1 MPCCPSWSKGT
12 DHRPKASGRGSY
24 TFDADTCNVS
34 VDAYCGRRVATFS
47 WLLAYGC
54 VARID
59 KVAKEQKTAR
69 FIENAMSQDARGCVQ
84 RGGHAQAPGKRV
96 RKGEMEG
103 WVR

>member
-1 MPCCPSWSKGT
+1 M
-12 DHRPKASGRGSY
+12 
-24 TFDADTCNVS
+24 
-34 VDAYCGRRVATFS
+34 
-47 WLLAYGC
+47 
-54 VARID
+54 
-59 KVAKEQKTAR
+59 AKEQKTAR